1 MADVTL
7 QVLDGVDRGRQFEH
21 LATPVSIGRE
31 EGNKVQLNDERV
43 SRYHAKIHEDQGM
56 LVLTDLESTN
66 GTRINGE
73 PTQVTIVRIGDRISL
88 GRSVLMVGSP
98 EEIDSLVP
106 PSTSRTGTGKSREES
121 SGLAS
126 NKTRPTAAMTDM
138 FATGEMRSDE
148 LKFQLNLDA
157 QGLSPVPH
165 GPADDDSSPRGEP
178 PLPIRLGP
186 AQAAQLSELLAHLHQ
201 RISQAIDD
209 ENVEHLENGGAQIT
223 KANWQRI
230 VRVQAELARY
240 LYRIGHPE

>member
-1 MADVTL
+1 MAELTL
-7 QVLDGVDRGRQFEH
+7 QVLDGVDRGKQYEH

-88 GRSVLMVGSP
+88 GRSVLMVGSQ
-98 EEIDSLVP
+98 EEIESLVGP
-106 PSTSRTGTGKSREES
+106 TTTRNGKSREDS

-126 NKTRPTAAMTDM
+126 HQTRPTAPMTDM
-138 FATGEMRSDE
+138 FLTGEMRSDE

-157 QGLSPVPH
+157 QGLSPAPKSA
-165 GPADDDSSPRGEP
+165 GDDSSPRGEP
-178 PLPIRLGP
+178 PLPVRLSP

-201 RISQAIDD
+201 RISQAVDD
-209 ENVEHLENGGAQIT
+209 ENVEHLEDGSVHISKT
-223 KANWQRI
+223 NWHRI
-230 VRVQAELARY
+230 VRTQADLARY
-240 LYRIGHPE
+240 IYRIGHPE